1 MRAVTITADGWV
13 RGLELDAGD
22 HHRATHPATL
32 VLRHNLDLWYRDP
45 ATNSEAELNM
55 AAMAL
60 ALAMSDHPP
69 HDLPLICGAAIV
81 VAVNPATTAPAGMT
95 AAQYHAL
102 SYALLSSLAA

>member
-22 HHRATHPATL
+22 RRATHPATL
-32 VLRHNLDLWYRDP
+32 ALRHNLDLWYRAP
-45 ATNSEAELNM
+45 ADIPDAEINM

-60 ALAMSDHPP
+60 AVTASDHDP
-69 HDLPLICGAAIV
+69 HDLPLICGDAII
-81 VAVNPATTAPAGMT
+81 VAIDPATTAPASMT
-95 AAQYHAL
+95 TAQYHAL